1 MPRLIPFWRCFS
13 LPSVTS
19 HLSSSANWSV
29 KLPGPETPI
38 IQCLGVSKSYGD
50 VRILEDFNLEVAAGE
65 KVAIIGPSGS
75 GKSTILR
82 LLMGLETYQSGRILI
97 AGKLLP
103 REKFVA
109 QGHDVGLVFQHFNLF
124 PHMTALE
131 NVMEAPVRVLK
142 LSQAQARQRARD
154 LFAKVGLEG
163 HDDAYPAQLS
173 GGEQQRVA
181 IARAL
186 AMQPKVLLFDEVTS
200 ALDPELV
207 GGVLTLLRRLAA
219 ESGVTM
225 LLVTQEMTFARD
237 VSDRVIFM
245 ETGRIIEQGPPSLI
259 FNAPQ
264 NERTKIFLRQILE
277 R

>member
-1 MPRLIPFWRCFS
+1 L
-13 LPSVTS
+13 
-19 HLSSSANWSV
+19 
-29 KLPGPETPI
+29 PI
-38 IQCLGVSKSYGD
+38 IECQHVNKFYGD
-50 VRILEDFNLEVAAGE
+50 TRILDDFNLQVAAGE

-82 LLMGLETYQSGRILI
+82 LLMGLEPYQSGSILI
-97 AGKLLP
+97 AGNRLEGQ
-103 REKFVA
+103 RR
-109 QGHDVGLVFQHFNLF
+109 HDIGMVFQHFNLF
-124 PHMTALE
+124 PHMTALQ

-142 LSQAQARQRARD
+142 LSPTEARARARD
-154 LFAKVGLEG
+154 LFQKVGLSG
-163 HDDAYPAQLS
+163 RDDAYPAQLS

-207 GGVLTLLRRLAA
+207 GGVLAVLRKLAS
-219 ESGVTM
+219 ESEVTM
-225 LLVTQEMTFARD
+225 LVVTHEMSFARD

-245 ETGRIIEQGPPSLI
+245 EKGRIVEQGPPSLI
-259 FNAPQ
+259 FTAPQ
-264 NERTKIFLRQILE
+264 NERTRTFLTEILA

>member
-1 MPRLIPFWRCFS
+1 
-13 LPSVTS
+13 
-19 HLSSSANWSV
+19 
-29 KLPGPETPI
+29 LPGPEAPI
-38 IQCLGVSKSYGD
+38 IQCFRVSKSYGD
-50 VRILEDFNLEVAAGE
+50 VRILEDFDLQVSAGE

-82 LLMGLETYQSGRILI
+82 LLMGLETYQSGRIMISGKRLPSESEPY
-97 AGKLLP
+97 AGRRP
-103 REKFVA
+103 RRIP
-109 QGHDVGLVFQHFNLF
+109 QGHDVGMVFQHFNLF
-124 PHMTALE
+124 PHMTAME

-142 LSQAQARQRARD
+142 LSAVEARKRARE
-154 LFAKVGLEG
+154 LFERVGLEG
-163 HDDAYPAQLS
+163 RDDAYPAQLS

-186 AMQPKVLLFDEVTS
+186 AVQPKVLLFDEVTS

-225 LLVTQEMTFARD
+225 LLVTHEMAFARD

-245 ETGRIIEQGPPSLI
+245 EKGRIIEQGPPSLI

>member
-1 MPRLIPFWRCFS
+1 M
-13 LPSVTS
+13 
-19 HLSSSANWSV
+19 AA
-29 KLPGPETPI
+29 PEFPI
-38 IQCLGVSKSYGD
+38 IQCIGVSKSYGD
-50 VRILEDFNLEVAAGE
+50 TRILEDFDLAVAAGE

-82 LLMGLETYQSGRILI
+82 LLMGLESYQSGRILI
-97 AGKLLP
+97 SGNLLP
-103 REKFVA
+103 SEKESRSIRRQRRPT

-124 PHMTALE
+124 PHMTAIE
-131 NVMEAPVRVLK
+131 NVIEAPVRVLK
-142 LSQAQARQRARD
+142 LSSEAARTRAQN
-154 LFAKVGLEG
+154 LFEKVGLFG
-163 HDDAYPAQLS
+163 RDNAYPAQLS

-207 GGVLTLLRRLAA
+207 GGVLNVLRALAT

-225 LLVTQEMTFARD
+225 LVVTHEMGFARD
-237 VSDRVIFM
+237 VSDRVLFM
-245 ETGRIIEQGPPSLI
+245 EKGRIVEQGPPSLI
-259 FNAPQ
+259 FSAPQ
-264 NERTKIFLRQILE
+264 NDRTKTFLSEILG